1 MCLLVHVQ
9 PGDEGTQLLSR
20 KIALPRLKYDMD
32 HLSGGDFQGYFGDI
46 VLHIGLLRA
55 CAF

>member
-1 MCLLVHVQ
+1 M
-9 PGDEGTQLLSR
+9 QLLSR
-20 KIALPRLKYDMD
+20 KVALPRLKYDMD

-46 VLHIGLLRA
+46 VLHIDLLRA